1 MSCRIF
7 KDDSIIFAAM
17 KLTTVIFDMDGL
29 LIDSEPFWEEAGK
42 ETLEKFNVSL
52 TPEQYAS
59 STGLRTQEWLQHW
72 FHHFNIDAK
81 HIPEAEEVVVQK
93 AIEKI
98 VANGEPMPGVNY
110 ILEFFKER
118 NFNIGLAT
126 SSPMSLAN
134 PVVDKLNIRS
144 YLQTITSAEHLPY
157 GKPHPQVFI
166 NCAVELNTTPLQSL
180 VFEDSFNGMIAAKA
194 ARMKCV
200 VIPAHHQQE
209 QDKWKAA
216 DLQLKSLEEFD
227 ERTLQSL

>member
-1 MSCRIF
+1 
-7 KDDSIIFAAM
+7 M
-17 KLTTVIFDMDGL
+17 KLNTVIFDMDGL

-52 TPEQYAS
+52 SPEQYAS
-59 STGLRTQEWLQHW
+59 STGLRTQEWLQNW
-72 FHHFNIDAK
+72 FHHFNIDET
-81 HIPEAEEVVVQK
+81 HIAEAEEVVVQK

-98 VANGEPMPGVNY
+98 VAHGVAMPGINY
-110 ILEFFKER
+110 IMEFFKER

-134 PVVDKLNIRS
+134 PVIDKLNIRS
-144 YLQTITSAEHLPY
+144 YLQTITSAEHLPF

-166 NCAVELNTTPLQSL
+166 NCAVELSAAPIQCL

-200 VIPAHHQQE
+200 VIPVDQQQQE
-209 QDKWKAA
+209 IKWKAA
-216 DLQLKSLEEFD
+216 DLQLKSLEEFND
-227 ERTLQSL
+227 NVLNSL

>member
-1 MSCRIF
+1 
-7 KDDSIIFAAM
+7 M
-17 KLTTVIFDMDGL
+17 KLNTVIFDMDGL

-59 STGLRTQEWLQHW
+59 STGLRTEEWLQHW
-72 FHHFNIDAK
+72 FHHFNINK
-81 HIPEAEEVVVQK
+81 KYINETEKIVVQK

-98 VANGEPMPGVNY
+98 VAHGETMPGVNY
-110 ILEFFKER
+110 ILDFFKQR
-118 NFNIGLAT
+118 SFKIGLAT
-126 SSPMSLAN
+126 SSPLSLAN

-144 YLQTITSAEHLPY
+144 YLQTITSAEELPF

-166 NCAVELNTTPLQSL
+166 NCVAELNSTALQSL

-200 VIPAHHQQE
+200 VIPVSYQQNE
-209 QDKWKAA
+209 IKWKAA
-216 DLQLKSLEEFD
+216 DLQLQSLEEFNED
-227 ERTLQSL
+227 LLSSFV

>member
-1 MSCRIF
+1 
-7 KDDSIIFAAM
+7 M
-17 KLTTVIFDMDGL
+17 KLNTVIFDMDGL

-42 ETLEKFNVSL
+42 ETLEKFNVTL

-72 FHHFNIDAK
+72 FHHFNISEKYID
-81 HIPEAEEVVVQK
+81 EAEEVIVQK

-98 VANGEPMPGVNY
+98 VSHGEAMPGVNY
-110 ILEFFKER
+110 IFNFFKELD
-118 NFNIGLAT
+118 FKIGLAT

-134 PVVDKLNIRS
+134 PVIDKLGVRS
-144 YLQTITSAEHLPY
+144 YLHTITSAEKLPF

-166 NCAVELNTTPLQSL
+166 NCAAELNVAPLQCV

-200 VIPAHHQQE
+200 VIPVHHQQE
-209 QDKWKAA
+209 QVKWKAA
-216 DLQLKSLEEFD
+216 DLQLNSLEEFD
-227 ERTLQSL
+227 GLVLQSL